1 MKPGKRRSRQMAGPL
16 LALAALLLAAACGG
30 GGGSPDVRQVAGG
43 DAGHGKQLIQKYGC
57 GACHDIPG
65 IGGAKGYVGPPLIKF
80 SRRSYVAGVLQ
91 NTPENLMRWLEHPQQ
106 VVPNNDMPEM
116 GISEA
121 DARDIAAYL
130 YSLK

>member
-1 MKPGKRRSRQMAGPL
+1 MNSGKPGRMRWFCPL
-16 LALAALLLAAACGG
+16 LALAALALAAACGG

-43 DAGHGKQLIQKYGC
+43 DAGHGKQLIRGYGC

-65 IGGAKGYVGPPLIKF
+65 ISGAKGYAGPPLIKF
-80 SRRSYVAGVLQ
+80 SKRAYVAGVLQ
-91 NTPENLMRWLEHPQQ
+91 NTPENLMHWLEHPQQ
-106 VVPNNDMPEM
+106 VVPGNDMPEM
-116 GISEA
+116 GVSEA